1 MTLRIMLLNM
11 FELRRLG
18 PKRRHVPIQL
28 PHPPVQIRVPRPDIA
43 DIALEVLDV
52 DGVEAD
58 DSRVQADVG
67 LRDVGPV
74 VVWPTVIRGVVG
86 EMGFG
91 VIERFEEGVDVFLVG
106 FLGGGEA
113 GFVHAVVDV
122 VVGPIVGFV
131 DFVLEGSGEEI
142 DGFVLL
148 GQQVVE
154 LGVHHADDFGGFVAD
169 DGFFLLVPEG
179 GDSEA
184 AAVVLVDLEV
194 ELAEVGVVWMEGVFG
209 YVLAGDLLAF
219 FDEAPA
225 WGVLV
230 LAVPSD
236 LQVGLLTLFEHVPVH
251 TGEADDVLQTFEL
264 PHDEGSVCYRMLA
277 LVCFVFGPCRPTP
290 WTRIA
295 DIKVVA
301 ILLWW
306 EL

>member
-1 MTLRIMLLNM
+1 MLLNM

-18 PKRRHVPIQL
+18 SKRRHIPIQF
-28 PHPPVQIRVPRPDIA
+28 PHPPVQIRVPRPDVA

-58 DSRVQADVG
+58 DGRVQTDVG
-67 LRDVGPV
+67 LRDVRPV
-74 VVWPTVIRGVVG
+74 VVRSAVIRGVFG

-91 VIERFEEGVDVFLVG
+91 AIERFEEGVDVVLVG

-122 VVGPIVGFV
+122 VVGPVVGFV
-131 DFVLEGSGEEI
+131 DFALEGFGQEV

-179 GDSEA
+179 GDREA

-194 ELAEVGVVWMEGVFG
+194 ELAEVGVVWVEGVFG

-225 WGVLV
+225 W
-230 LAVPSD
+230 
-236 LQVGLLTLFEHVPVH
+236 E
-251 TGEADDVLQTFEL
+251 
-264 PHDEGSVCYRMLA
+264 C
-277 LVCFVFGPCRPTP
+277 
-290 WTRIA
+290 
-295 DIKVVA
+295 
-301 ILLWW
+301 
-306 EL
+306 